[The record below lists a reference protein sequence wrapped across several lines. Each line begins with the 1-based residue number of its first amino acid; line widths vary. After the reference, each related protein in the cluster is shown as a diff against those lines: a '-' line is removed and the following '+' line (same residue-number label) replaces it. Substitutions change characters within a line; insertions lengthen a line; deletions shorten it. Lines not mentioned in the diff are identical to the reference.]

1 MFILKL
7 MLSRIKNILI
17 ELINILA
24 YFVDT
29 LSLICSSGLKE
40 FKNSILE
47 AYARFAILTFF
58 SFKHFLL
65 FFVSLY
71 KTIYLK
77 FLDAL

>member
-1 MFILKL
+1 
-7 MLSRIKNILI
+7 MLSRIKNTLI
-17 ELINILA
+17 ELINLLA

-29 LSLICSSGLKE
+29 VSLSCSSGLKE
-40 FKNSILE
+40 FKNSTLE

-58 SFKHFLL
+58 SFKYFLL

>member
-1 MFILKL
+1 
-7 MLSRIKNILI
+7 MLSQIKNILI
-17 ELINILA
+17 ELINVLA
-24 YFVDT
+24 YFVNT

-40 FKNSILE
+40 FKKSTLE

-58 SFKHFLL
+58 SFKYFLL

-71 KTIYLK
+71 KIIYLN

>member
-1 MFILKL
+1 
-7 MLSRIKNILI
+7 MLSRIKNTLI
-17 ELINILA
+17 ELINLLA

-29 LSLICSSGLKE
+29 VSLSCSSGLKE
-40 FKNSILE
+40 FKNSTLE
-47 AYARFAILTFF
+47 AYARFAISIFF
-58 SFKHFLL
+58 SFKYFLL